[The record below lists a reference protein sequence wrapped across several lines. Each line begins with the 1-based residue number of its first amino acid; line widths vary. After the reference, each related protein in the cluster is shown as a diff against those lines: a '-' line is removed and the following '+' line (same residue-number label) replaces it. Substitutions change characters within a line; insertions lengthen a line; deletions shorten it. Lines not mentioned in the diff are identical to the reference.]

1 MAKYSGQNCYLSITY
16 PETARNSLYF
26 IIFVRQT
33 NPMRILKDYLAFP
46 ASLLLAVAF
55 VLAAYVLH
63 RYYPQSKLVRALGS
77 LRCSR
82 VLLGIGAIGLA
93 IEGTWSVPLH
103 DTIPAAIFALV
114 LLLSL
119 SLTVLDGVRRIAARP
134 GKATAAHSAQARH
147 AQTTSTRPAQTAS
160 SAATARPG
168 IPALLSHAGIAL
180 ILFAA
185 LFGAPDVTRARI
197 TLYAPVPEQCPV
209 QAPDATRARIT
220 VPQGKA
226 VTVARTD
233 DGLLLPLPFEVA
245 LEQFTIDHYP
255 DGRSPRQYTSRLRI
269 DGKACEVSVNHPL
282 RHGGYTIYQDSY
294 DQQAGSFTV
303 LQLVRDPWLPLI
315 FVGIALL
322 AAGAIGLLAGQWKAK
337 LLIPAVLVLTILF
350 TLLSIKKIEL
360 GTLAPALRSWW
371 FVPHLF
377 VYMVAYS
384 LMALALLVRL
394 LPLREKV
401 ALSGKLL
408 RSSSALLVL
417 GMLCG
422 SVWAYQAWGSCW
434 AWDPKENWAAVT
446 WILALVQLHLPN
458 KGGWKA
464 VTLLILAFLALQIT
478 WYGVNWLP
486 SSINSLHTYNQ

>member
-1 MAKYSGQNCYLSITY
+1 
-16 PETARNSLYF
+16 
-26 IIFVRQT
+26 
-33 NPMRILKDYLAFP
+33 MRILKDYLAFP

-82 VLLGIGAIGLA
+82 VLLGVGAIGLA
-93 IEGTWSVPLH
+93 VEGIWSVPLH

-119 SLTVLDGVRRIAARP
+119 ALTVLDGVRRIATRP
-134 GKATAAHSAQARH
+134 GKATAAHPAQARP
-147 AQTTSTRPAQTAS
+147 AQTTST
-160 SAATARPG
+160 ATATRLG
-168 IPALLSHAGIAL
+168 IPALLSHAGIAV

-197 TLYAPVPEQCPV
+197 TLYAPVPGQCPV
-209 QAPDATRARIT
+209 QAPDVTRARIT

-226 VTVARTD
+226 VSVARTD
-233 DGLLLPLPFEVA
+233 EGLLLPLPFEVA
-245 LEQFTIDHYP
+245 LEQFTIDHYS

-303 LQLVRDPWLPLI
+303 LQLVHDPWLPLI

-322 AAGAIGLLAGQWKAK
+322 AAGAVGLLAGQWKAK

-394 LPLREKV
+394 LPLRDKV

-422 SVWAYQAWGSCW
+422 SVWAHQAWGSCW

>member
-1 MAKYSGQNCYLSITY
+1 
-16 PETARNSLYF
+16 
-26 IIFVRQT
+26 
-33 NPMRILKDYLAFP
+33 MRILKDYLAFP

-55 VLAAYVLH
+55 VLH

-93 IEGTWSVPLH
+93 VEGTWSVPLH
-103 DTIPAAIFALV
+103 DTIPATIFALV

-119 SLTVLDGVRRIAARP
+119 SLTVLDGVRRMATRP
-134 GKATAAHSAQARH
+134 AS
-147 AQTTSTRPAQTAS
+147 TSGTTRPAQT
-160 SAATARPG
+160 TTRPA

-220 VPQGKA
+220 VPQGQT
-226 VTVARTD
+226 VSVARTD

-269 DGKACEVSVNHPL
+269 DGEACEVSVNHPL

-394 LPLREKV
+394 LPLQDKV

-422 SVWAYQAWGSCW
+422 SVWAY
-434 AWDPKENWAAVT
+434 
-446 WILALVQLHLPN
+446 
-458 KGGWKA
+458 
-464 VTLLILAFLALQIT
+464 
-478 WYGVNWLP
+478 
-486 SSINSLHTYNQ
+486 

>member
-1 MAKYSGQNCYLSITY
+1 
-16 PETARNSLYF
+16 
-26 IIFVRQT
+26 
-33 NPMRILKDYLAFP
+33 MRILKDYLAFP

-55 VLAAYVLH
+55 VLAAYVLN

-82 VLLGIGAIGLA
+82 VLLGIAAIGLA
-93 IEGTWSVPLH
+93 VEGTWSVPLH
-103 DTIPAAIFALV
+103 DTIPATIFALV

-119 SLTVLDGVRRIAARP
+119 ALTVLDGVHRMATRP
-134 GKATAAHSAQARH
+134 ASTSGTTQTTGTTRP
-147 AQTTSTRPAQTAS
+147 AQTTST
-160 SAATARPG
+160 ATAA

-220 VPQGKA
+220 LPQGKA
-226 VTVARTD
+226 VTIARTD
-233 DGLLLPLPFEVA
+233 EGLLLPLPFELA

-377 VYMVAYS
+377 IYMLAYS

-394 LPLREKV
+394 LPLRDKV

>member
-1 MAKYSGQNCYLSITY
+1 
-16 PETARNSLYF
+16 
-26 IIFVRQT
+26 
-33 NPMRILKDYLAFP
+33 MRILKDYLAFP

-82 VLLGIGAIGLA
+82 VLLGIAAIGLA
-93 IEGTWSVPLH
+93 VEGTWSVPLH

-119 SLTVLDGVRRIAARP
+119 SLTILAGVRRMASRPASASGTAQTTGTARP
-134 GKATAAHSAQARH
+134 
-147 AQTTSTRPAQTAS
+147 AQTTSPTQATATIPAQAANPAQETRPT
-160 SAATARPG
+160 

-185 LFGAPDVTRARI
+185 LFGAPD
-197 TLYAPVPEQCPV
+197 
-209 QAPDATRARIT
+209 ATRGRIT

-226 VTVARTD
+226 VTIARTD
-233 DGLLLPLPFEVA
+233 EGLLLPLPFEVA

-255 DGRSPRQYTSRLRI
+255 DGHSPRQYTSRLRI

-377 VYMVAYS
+377 VYMIAYS

-394 LPLREKV
+394 LPLQDKV

-434 AWDPKENWAAVT
+434 AWDSKENWAAVT

>member
-1 MAKYSGQNCYLSITY
+1 
-16 PETARNSLYF
+16 
-26 IIFVRQT
+26 
-33 NPMRILKDYLAFP
+33 MRILKDYLAFP

-82 VLLGIGAIGLA
+82 VLLGIAAIGLA
-93 IEGTWSVPLH
+93 VEGTWSVPLH

-119 SLTVLDGVRRIAARP
+119 SLTILAGVRRMASRPASASGTAQTTGTARP
-134 GKATAAHSAQARH
+134 
-147 AQTTSTRPAQTAS
+147 AQTTSPTQATATIPAQAANPAQETRPT
-160 SAATARPG
+160 

-185 LFGAPDVTRARI
+185 LFGAPD
-197 TLYAPVPEQCPV
+197 
-209 QAPDATRARIT
+209 ATRGRIT

-226 VTVARTD
+226 VTIARTD
-233 DGLLLPLPFEVA
+233 EGLLLPLPFEVA

-255 DGRSPRQYTSRLRI
+255 DGHSPRQYTSRLRI

-377 VYMVAYS
+377 VYMIAYS

-394 LPLREKV
+394 LPLQDKV

>member
-1 MAKYSGQNCYLSITY
+1 
-16 PETARNSLYF
+16 
-26 IIFVRQT
+26 
-33 NPMRILKDYLAFP
+33 MRILKDYLAFP

-63 RYYPQSKLVRALGS
+63 RYYPQSKLVRALSS

-82 VLLGIGAIGLA
+82 VLLGVGAIGLA

-103 DTIPAAIFALV
+103 DTIPTAIFALV

-119 SLTVLDGVRRIAARP
+119 SLTVLDGVRRMA
-134 GKATAAHSAQARH
+134 
-147 AQTTSTRPAQTAS
+147 TRPAQT
-160 SAATARPG
+160 TTRPA

-226 VTVARTD
+226 VTIARTD
-233 DGLLLPLPFEVA
+233 DGLLLPLPFEVT

-255 DGRSPRQYTSRLRI
+255 DGHSPRQYTSRLRI
-269 DGKACEVSVNHPL
+269 DGEACEVSVNHPL

-377 VYMVAYS
+377 IYMIAYS

-394 LPLREKV
+394 LPLQDKV

>member
-1 MAKYSGQNCYLSITY
+1 
-16 PETARNSLYF
+16 
-26 IIFVRQT
+26 
-33 NPMRILKDYLAFP
+33 MRILKDYLAFP

-55 VLAAYVLH
+55 VLAAYVLN

-82 VLLGIGAIGLA
+82 VLLGIAAIGLA
-93 IEGTWSVPLH
+93 VEGTWSVPLH
-103 DTIPAAIFALV
+103 DTIPATIFALV

-119 SLTVLDGVRRIAARP
+119 ALTVLDGVHRMATRP
-134 GKATAAHSAQARH
+134 ASTSGTTQTTGTTRP
-147 AQTTSTRPAQTAS
+147 AQTTST
-160 SAATARPG
+160 ATAA

-220 VPQGKA
+220 LPQGKA
-226 VTVARTD
+226 VTIARTD
-233 DGLLLPLPFEVA
+233 EGLLLPLPFEVA

-255 DGRSPRQYTSRLRI
+255 DGHSPRQYTSRLRI
-269 DGKACEVSVNHPL
+269 DGEACEVSDNHPL

-322 AAGAIGLLAGQWKAK
+322 AAGAVGLLAGQWKAK

-377 VYMVAYS
+377 IYMIAYS

-394 LPLREKV
+394 LPLQDKV

>member
-1 MAKYSGQNCYLSITY
+1 
-16 PETARNSLYF
+16 
-26 IIFVRQT
+26 
-33 NPMRILKDYLAFP
+33 MRILKDYLAFP

-82 VLLGIGAIGLA
+82 VLLGVGAIGLA
-93 IEGTWSVPLH
+93 VEGTWSVPLH

-119 SLTVLDGVRRIAARP
+119 SLTVLDGVRRMA
-134 GKATAAHSAQARH
+134 
-147 AQTTSTRPAQTAS
+147 TRPAQT
-160 SAATARPG
+160 TTRPA

-226 VTVARTD
+226 VTIARTD
-233 DGLLLPLPFEVA
+233 EGLLLPLPFEVA

-255 DGRSPRQYTSRLRI
+255 DSRSPRQYTSRLRI
-269 DGKACEVSVNHPL
+269 DGEACEVSVNHPL

-394 LPLREKV
+394 LPLRDKV

-422 SVWAYQAWGSCW
+422 SVWAHQAWGSCW

>member
-1 MAKYSGQNCYLSITY
+1 
-16 PETARNSLYF
+16 
-26 IIFVRQT
+26 
-33 NPMRILKDYLAFP
+33 MRILKDYLAFP

-63 RYYPQSKLVRALGS
+63 RYYPQSKLVRALS
-77 LRCSR
+77 SRRCSR
-82 VLLGIGAIGLA
+82 VLLGVGAIGLA

-119 SLTVLDGVRRIAARP
+119 SLTVLDGVRRMATRP
-134 GKATAAHSAQARH
+134 AS
-147 AQTTSTRPAQTAS
+147 TSGTTRPAQT
-160 SAATARPG
+160 TTRPA

-209 QAPDATRARIT
+209 QATDATRARIT

-394 LPLREKV
+394 LPLQDKV

-422 SVWAYQAWGSCW
+422 SVWAHQAWGSCW

>member
-1 MAKYSGQNCYLSITY
+1 
-16 PETARNSLYF
+16 
-26 IIFVRQT
+26 
-33 NPMRILKDYLAFP
+33 MRILKDYLAFP

-82 VLLGIGAIGLA
+82 VLLGVGAIGLA
-93 IEGTWSVPLH
+93 VEGTWSVPLH

-119 SLTVLDGVRRIAARP
+119 ALTVLDGVHRSAARP
-134 GKATAAHSAQARH
+134 V
-147 AQTTSTRPAQTAS
+147 QTTTSPAL
-160 SAATARPG
+160 
-168 IPALLSHAGIAL
+168 PALLSHAGIAL

-197 TLYAPVPEQCPV
+197 T
-209 QAPDATRARIT
+209 

-226 VTVARTD
+226 VTIARTD
-233 DGLLLPLPFEVA
+233 EGLLLPLPFELA

-269 DGKACEVSVNHPL
+269 DGEACEVSVNHPL
-282 RHGGYTIYQDSY
+282 HHGGYTIYQDSY

-303 LQLVRDPWLPLI
+303 LQLVHDPWLPLI

-394 LPLREKV
+394 LPLQDKV

-422 SVWAYQAWGSCW
+422 SVWAHQAWGSCW

>member
-1 MAKYSGQNCYLSITY
+1 MS
-16 PETARNSLYF
+16 
-26 IIFVRQT
+26 
-33 NPMRILKDYLAFP
+33 ILKDYLAFP

-55 VLAAYVLH
+55 VLAAFVLH

-82 VLLGIGAIGLA
+82 VLLGVGAIGLA
-93 IEGTWSVPLH
+93 VEGTWSVPLH

-119 SLTVLDGVRRIAARP
+119 ALTVLDGVRRIAARP
-134 GKATAAHSAQARH
+134 T
-147 AQTTSTRPAQTAS
+147 
-160 SAATARPG
+160 
-168 IPALLSHAGIAL
+168 IPALLSHAGIAV

-185 LFGAPDVTRARI
+185 LFGAPDVTRGRI

-209 QAPDATRARIT
+209 QAQDATRARIT

-226 VTVARTD
+226 VTIARTD

-269 DGKACEVSVNHPL
+269 DGEACEVSVNHPL
-282 RHGGYTIYQDSY
+282 HHGGYTIYQDSY

-377 VYMVAYS
+377 IYMIAYS

-394 LPLREKV
+394 LPLQDKV

-458 KGGWKA
+458 KGEWKA

>member
-1 MAKYSGQNCYLSITY
+1 
-16 PETARNSLYF
+16 
-26 IIFVRQT
+26 
-33 NPMRILKDYLAFP
+33 MRILKDYLAFP

-82 VLLGIGAIGLA
+82 VLLGVGAIGLA

-103 DTIPAAIFALV
+103 DTIPTAIFALV

-119 SLTVLDGVRRIAARP
+119 SLTVLDGVRRMATRP
-134 GKATAAHSAQARH
+134 AS
-147 AQTTSTRPAQTAS
+147 TSGTTRPAQT
-160 SAATARPG
+160 TTRPA

-197 TLYAPVPEQCPV
+197 TLYAPVPEQSPV
-209 QAPDATRARIT
+209 QAQDATRARIT
-220 VPQGKA
+220 VPQGQT
-226 VTVARTD
+226 VSVARTD

-255 DGRSPRQYTSRLRI
+255 DGCSPRQYTSRLRI

-303 LQLVRDPWLPLI
+303 LQLVHDPWLPLI

-394 LPLREKV
+394 LPLRDKV

-422 SVWAYQAWGSCW
+422 SVWAHQAWGSCW

>member
-1 MAKYSGQNCYLSITY
+1 MQ
-16 PETARNSLYF
+16 
-26 IIFVRQT
+26 
-33 NPMRILKDYLAFP
+33 DYLAFP

-55 VLAAYVLH
+55 VLAAFVLH
-63 RYYPQSKLVRALGS
+63 RYYPHSRVVRVLSS

-93 IEGTWSVPLH
+93 VEGTWSVPLH
-103 DTIPAAIFALV
+103 DSVQAVIFALV

-119 SLTVLDGVRRIAARP
+119 ALTVLDRVSRIATRP
-134 GKATAAHSAQARH
+134 ANTSDTAQTTGTTSPAQAR
-147 AQTTSTRPAQTAS
+147 PAPAAR
-160 SAATARPG
+160 SAAAA

-180 ILFAA
+180 LLFAA

-197 TLYAPVPEQCPV
+197 T
-209 QAPDATRARIT
+209 

-226 VTVARTD
+226 VTIARTD

-269 DGKACEVSVNHPL
+269 DGEACEVSVNHPL

-303 LQLVRDPWLPLI
+303 LQLVHDPWLPLI

-337 LLIPAVLVLTILF
+337 LLLPAVLVLPILF
-350 TLLSIKKIEL
+350 TLLSIKKIEF

-394 LPLREKV
+394 LPLRDKV

-422 SVWAYQAWGSCW
+422 SIWAHQAWGSCW

-464 VTLLILAFLALQIT
+464 LTLLILAFLALQIT

>member
-1 MAKYSGQNCYLSITY
+1 
-16 PETARNSLYF
+16 
-26 IIFVRQT
+26 
-33 NPMRILKDYLAFP
+33 MRILKDYLAFP

-82 VLLGIGAIGLA
+82 VLLGVGAIGLA
-93 IEGTWSVPLH
+93 VEGTWSVPLH

-119 SLTVLDGVRRIAARP
+119 SLTVLDGVRRMATRP
-134 GKATAAHSAQARH
+134 ASTSDT
-147 AQTTSTRPAQTAS
+147 AQTTGTTRPAQTARPAQ
-160 SAATARPG
+160 AANPAQETRPA

-220 VPQGKA
+220 VPQGQT
-226 VTVARTD
+226 VSVARTD

-269 DGKACEVSVNHPL
+269 DGEACEVSVNHPL

-422 SVWAYQAWGSCW
+422 SVWAHQAWGSCW

-464 VTLLILAFLALQIT
+464 VTLLILAFLAIQIT

>member
-1 MAKYSGQNCYLSITY
+1 
-16 PETARNSLYF
+16 
-26 IIFVRQT
+26 
-33 NPMRILKDYLAFP
+33 MRILKDYLAFP

-82 VLLGIGAIGLA
+82 VLLGVGAIGLA
-93 IEGTWSVPLH
+93 VEGTWSVPLH

-119 SLTVLDGVRRIAARP
+119 SLTVLDGVRRMATRP
-134 GKATAAHSAQARH
+134 ASTSDT
-147 AQTTSTRPAQTAS
+147 AQTTGTTRPAQTARPAQ
-160 SAATARPG
+160 AANPAQETRPA

-220 VPQGKA
+220 VPQGQT
-226 VTVARTD
+226 VSVARTD

-422 SVWAYQAWGSCW
+422 SVWAHQAWGSCW

>member
-1 MAKYSGQNCYLSITY
+1 
-16 PETARNSLYF
+16 
-26 IIFVRQT
+26 
-33 NPMRILKDYLAFP
+33 MRILKDYLAFP

>member
-1 MAKYSGQNCYLSITY
+1 
-16 PETARNSLYF
+16 
-26 IIFVRQT
+26 
-33 NPMRILKDYLAFP
+33 MRILKDYLAFP

-82 VLLGIGAIGLA
+82 VLLGVGAIGLA
-93 IEGTWSVPLH
+93 VEGTWSVPLH

-119 SLTVLDGVRRIAARP
+119 SLTVLDGVRRMATRP
-134 GKATAAHSAQARH
+134 ASTSDT
-147 AQTTSTRPAQTAS
+147 AQTTGTTRPAQTARPAQ
-160 SAATARPG
+160 AANPAQETRPA

-226 VTVARTD
+226 VTIARTD

-255 DGRSPRQYTSRLRI
+255 DGHSPRQYTSRLRI
-269 DGKACEVSVNHPL
+269 DGEACEVSVNHPL

-377 VYMVAYS
+377 VYMLAYS

-394 LPLREKV
+394 LPLRDKV

-464 VTLLILAFLALQIT
+464 VTLLILAFFALQIT

>member
-1 MAKYSGQNCYLSITY
+1 
-16 PETARNSLYF
+16 
-26 IIFVRQT
+26 
-33 NPMRILKDYLAFP
+33 MRILKDYLAFP

-77 LRCSR
+77 RRCSR
-82 VLLGIGAIGLA
+82 VLLGVGAIGLA

-103 DTIPAAIFALV
+103 DTIPATIFALV

-119 SLTVLDGVRRIAARP
+119 ALTVLDGVRRMAARP
-134 GKATAAHSAQARH
+134 ASTSDT
-147 AQTTSTRPAQTAS
+147 AQTTGTTRPA
-160 SAATARPG
+160 

-226 VTVARTD
+226 VTIARTD
-233 DGLLLPLPFEVA
+233 EGLLLPLPFEVA

-255 DGRSPRQYTSRLRI
+255 DSRSPRQYTSRLRI
-269 DGKACEVSVNHPL
+269 DGEACEVSVNHPL

-377 VYMVAYS
+377 VYMIAYS

-394 LPLREKV
+394 LPLRDKV

-422 SVWAYQAWGSCW
+422 SVWAHQAWGSCW

>member
-1 MAKYSGQNCYLSITY
+1 
-16 PETARNSLYF
+16 
-26 IIFVRQT
+26 
-33 NPMRILKDYLAFP
+33 MRILKDYLAFP

-82 VLLGIGAIGLA
+82 VLLGVGAIGLA
-93 IEGTWSVPLH
+93 VEGTWSVPLH

-119 SLTVLDGVRRIAARP
+119 ALTVLDGVHRSAA
-134 GKATAAHSAQARH
+134 
-147 AQTTSTRPAQTAS
+147 RPAQTTTSPALP
-160 SAATARPG
+160 AL
-168 IPALLSHAGIAL
+168 PALLSHAGIAL

-197 TLYAPVPEQCPV
+197 T
-209 QAPDATRARIT
+209 

-226 VTVARTD
+226 VTIARTD
-233 DGLLLPLPFEVA
+233 EGLLLPLPFELA

-269 DGKACEVSVNHPL
+269 DGEACEVSVNHPL

-322 AAGAIGLLAGQWKAK
+322 AAGAVGLLAGQWKAK

-394 LPLREKV
+394 LPLQDKV

-422 SVWAYQAWGSCW
+422 SVWAY
-434 AWDPKENWAAVT
+434 
-446 WILALVQLHLPN
+446 
-458 KGGWKA
+458 
-464 VTLLILAFLALQIT
+464 
-478 WYGVNWLP
+478 
-486 SSINSLHTYNQ
+486 

>member
-1 MAKYSGQNCYLSITY
+1 MQ
-16 PETARNSLYF
+16 
-26 IIFVRQT
+26 
-33 NPMRILKDYLAFP
+33 DYLAFP

-55 VLAAYVLH
+55 VLAAFVLH
-63 RYYPQSKLVRALGS
+63 RYYPHSRVVRVLGS

-93 IEGTWSVPLH
+93 VEGTWSVPLH
-103 DTIPAAIFALV
+103 DSVPAVIFALV

-119 SLTVLDGVRRIAARP
+119 ALTVLDGVSR
-134 GKATAAHSAQARH
+134 SAQAARS
-147 AQTTSTRPAQTAS
+147 ATTRPAQTTS
-160 SAATARPG
+160 SATRPG

-185 LFGAPDVTRARI
+185 LFGAPDS
-197 TLYAPVPEQCPV
+197 
-209 QAPDATRARIT
+209 TRARIT
-220 VPQGKA
+220 VPQGEA
-226 VTVARTD
+226 VSVARTD

-269 DGKACEVSVNHPL
+269 DGEACEVSVNHPL
-282 RHGGYTIYQDSY
+282 RHGGYTIYQDNY

-315 FVGIALL
+315 FAGIALL

-394 LPLREKV
+394 LPLRDKV

-422 SVWAYQAWGSCW
+422 SVWAHQAWGSCW

-486 SSINSLHTYNQ
+486 SSINSLHIYNQ

>member
-1 MAKYSGQNCYLSITY
+1 
-16 PETARNSLYF
+16 
-26 IIFVRQT
+26 
-33 NPMRILKDYLAFP
+33 MRILKDYLAFP

-93 IEGTWSVPLH
+93 VEGTWSVPLH
-103 DTIPAAIFALV
+103 DTIPATIFALV

-119 SLTVLDGVRRIAARP
+119 SLTVLDGVHRMATRP
-134 GKATAAHSAQARH
+134 ASTSGTTPTTGTTRP
-147 AQTTSTRPAQTAS
+147 AQTTST
-160 SAATARPG
+160 ATAA

-197 TLYAPVPEQCPV
+197 TVDAPVPEQCPV

-220 VPQGKA
+220 VPQGQT
-226 VTVARTD
+226 VSVARTD

-255 DGRSPRQYTSRLRI
+255 DSRSPRQYTSRLRI

-377 VYMVAYS
+377 IYMIAYS

-394 LPLREKV
+394 LPLQDKV

>member
-16 PETARNSLYF
+16 PETARNSHSF
-26 IIFVRQT
+26 TIFVRQT
-33 NPMRILKDYLAFP
+33 NPMTILKDYLAFP

-63 RYYPQSKLVRALGS
+63 RYYPQSKLVRALSS

-82 VLLGIGAIGLA
+82 VLLGVGAIGLA
-93 IEGTWSVPLH
+93 VEGTWSVPLH

-119 SLTVLDGVRRIAARP
+119 SLTVLDGVRRMATRP
-134 GKATAAHSAQARH
+134 AS
-147 AQTTSTRPAQTAS
+147 TSGTTRPAQTA
-160 SAATARPG
+160 TRPT
-168 IPALLSHAGIAL
+168 IPALLSHAGIAV

-226 VTVARTD
+226 VTIARTD

-255 DGRSPRQYTSRLRI
+255 DSRSPRQYTSRLRI

-315 FVGIALL
+315 FAGIALL

-394 LPLREKV
+394 LPLRDKV

>member
-1 MAKYSGQNCYLSITY
+1 
-16 PETARNSLYF
+16 
-26 IIFVRQT
+26 
-33 NPMRILKDYLAFP
+33 MRILKDYLAFP

-55 VLAAYVLH
+55 VLAAFVLH
-63 RYYPQSKLVRALGS
+63 RYYPHSRVVRALGS

-82 VLLGIGAIGLA
+82 VLLGVGAIGLA
-93 IEGTWSVPLH
+93 VEGTWSVPLH

-119 SLTVLDGVRRIAARP
+119 ALTVLDGVRRIAPRP
-134 GKATAAHSAQARH
+134 ASTSDT
-147 AQTTSTRPAQTAS
+147 AQTTGTARPAQT
-160 SAATARPG
+160 TTTLPARS
-168 IPALLSHAGIAL
+168 ALLSHAGIAL

-197 TLYAPVPEQCPV
+197 T
-209 QAPDATRARIT
+209 

-226 VTVARTD
+226 VTIARTD
-233 DGLLLPLPFEVA
+233 EGLLLPLPFELA

-282 RHGGYTIYQDSY
+282 HHGGYTIYQDSY

-303 LQLVRDPWLPLI
+303 LQLVHDPWLPLI

-394 LPLREKV
+394 LPLQDKV

-422 SVWAYQAWGSCW
+422 SVWAHQAWGSCW

>member
-1 MAKYSGQNCYLSITY
+1 MLKFRKMAKYSGQNCYLSITY
-16 PETARNSLYF
+16 PETARNSHSVT
-26 IIFVRQT
+26 IFVRQT

-55 VLAAYVLH
+55 VLAAFVLH
-63 RYYPQSKLVRALGS
+63 RYYPKSKLVRALGS

-82 VLLGIGAIGLA
+82 VLLGVGAIGLA
-93 IEGTWSVPLH
+93 VEGTWSVPVH

-119 SLTVLDGVRRIAARP
+119 ALTVLDGVRRMA
-134 GKATAAHSAQARH
+134 
-147 AQTTSTRPAQTAS
+147 TRPA
-160 SAATARPG
+160 

-185 LFGAPDVTRARI
+185 LFGAPDVTHARI

-220 VPQGKA
+220 LPQGKA
-226 VTVARTD
+226 VTIARTD
-233 DGLLLPLPFEVA
+233 EGLLLPLPFEVA

-377 VYMVAYS
+377 IYMIAYS

-394 LPLREKV
+394 LPLEDKV